1 MFERIIVG
9 VDAEGAG
16 DRAVVAAAR
25 LQQRFSGE
33 LKFVHSIPVFWRSWS
48 TPAMAAWEAVKQKSL
63 ASCKAAFEQRI
74 TATMRAADLPVHD
87 TPSVDVVEGAAAEA
101 LLQRA
106 DRPTDLIALGGH
118 RQMGFLHFGSTARS
132 VLAHAKCPVWI
143 QPCDARDFQRV
154 TVCVDLSTHTKPVLE
169 AAERV
174 ATALRLPMRLVH
186 AFETPTLASGIE
198 PYYAVEHI
206 RREARIAFDAFVAA
220 TQKETS
226 AQITAEFC
234 EGEAS
239 AAILDRIE
247 GGDLVV
253 LGTHGH
259 TGLMRYVLGST
270 AYRVVKRAKQPTLVV
285 PMPQRTFKKD

>member
-1 MFERIIVG
+1 MFDRIFVG

-16 DRAVVAAAR
+16 DRAVVAAAK

-33 LKFVHSIPVFWRSWS
+33 LRFVHAIPLVWRSWS
-48 TPAMAAWEAVKQKSL
+48 TPAMAAWEAVKQKSI

-74 TATMRAADLPVHD
+74 TATLRAADVPVHA
-87 TPSVDVVEGAAAEA
+87 TPAVDVVEGSAAEA
-101 LLQRA
+101 LLKRA

-118 RQMGFLHFGSTARS
+118 RQLGLLHLGSTARG

-143 QPCDARDFQRV
+143 QPDGLRDLQRV
-154 TVCVDLSTHTKPVLE
+154 TACVDLSTGGKAAIG
-169 AAERV
+169 AAERM
-174 ATALRLPMRLVH
+174 ATALRLPLRLLH

-198 PYYAVEHI
+198 PYYAVDHL
-206 RREARIAFDAFVAA
+206 RREARVAFDTIVEQ
-220 TQKETS
+220 TKRETS
-226 AQITAEFC
+226 AQVTAEFC
-234 EGEAS
+234 DGEPS
-239 AAILDRIE
+239 AAILDRVE

-270 AYRVVKRAKQPTLVV
+270 AYRVVKHNKQPTLVV
-285 PMPQRTFKKD
+285 PMPESAFR

>member
-1 MFERIIVG
+1 MFDRIFVG

-16 DRAVVAAAR
+16 DRAVIAAAR

-33 LKFVHSIPVFWRSWS
+33 LHFVHAIPVFWRSWS
-48 TPAMAAWEAVKQKSL
+48 TPAMAAWEAVKQKSI

-74 TATMRAADLPVHD
+74 TATLRAADIPARD
-87 TPSVDVVEGAAAEA
+87 TPSVTVVEGTAAEA

-106 DRPTDLIALGGH
+106 DRPTDLVALGGH
-118 RQMGFLHFGSTARS
+118 RQMGLLHFGSTARS

-154 TVCVDLSTHTKPVLE
+154 TVCVDLSTHTQPVLA

-174 ATALRLPMRLVH
+174 ATALRLPIRLVH

-198 PYYAVEHI
+198 PYYAVEHL
-206 RREARIAFDAFVAA
+206 RREARIAFDAFVEKA
-220 TQKETS
+220 QKQTS
-226 AQITAEFC
+226 APMTAEFC

-259 TGLMRYVLGST
+259 TGLMRYVLGSA
-270 AYRVVKRAKQPTLVV
+270 AYRVVKRSQQPTLVV
-285 PMPQRTFKKD
+285 PMPERQFRKD